1 MNVVLNREDP
11 EWFWIVRSDGQEGFI
26 PSGFVYPADNI
37 LQSNGKQTTNQNGY
51 NALTNQ
57 QNNDTRQ
64 SQHPITDVNN
74 ESNACQN
81 HNLPIGTAIG
91 HVSIQNNNVINDQN
105 ILNANN
111 TNSQVQAAQQQQQSI
126 VGGSEDLR
134 YHGTELVML
143 YDYKVYFVTHPFQT
157 FISTTINKSPQG
169 IECFDLPIA
178 FRLKRPTIC
187 R

>member
-1 MNVVLNREDP
+1 MNLVLNREDP

-51 NALTNQ
+51 TALTNQ
-57 QNNDTRQ
+57 QNDTRQ
-64 SQHPITDVNN
+64 SQHPIPDANN

-91 HVSIQNNNVINDQN
+91 HVLIQNNNVINDQN
-105 ILNANN
+105 ILNSNN
-111 TNSQVQAAQQQQQSI
+111 TNSQVQTAQQQQQSI

-143 YDYKVYFVTHPFQT
+143 YDYKVNLLIQLSTWSGYLIFELLSGSSARRFVGETRRL
-157 FISTTINKSPQG
+157 
-169 IECFDLPIA
+169 DL
-178 FRLKRPTIC
+178 C
-187 R
+187 